1 NMQYEVIGHPPNV
14 SVPTHFYKVIPAIK
28 GSNSPFSIG
37 AFAMPNEA
45 LDNSALL
52 TNISMLLETIE
63 KAAGIV
69 FFEKVDR
76 EVGKVVTLCS
86 IIDCKLQ
93 MN

>member
-1 NMQYEVIGHPPNV
+1 VIL
-14 SVPTHFYKVIPAIK
+14 AIK

-45 LDNSALL
+45 IDNSTLL
-52 TNISMLLETIE
+52 TNISMPLETIE

-76 EVGKVVTLCS
+76 EAGKVVTLCS